1 MFEVGR
7 VFHRDAGVADGGL
20 SIAGYAQPM
29 MAGGIAYGPAK
40 GEQWGVQT
48 RAVDFFDVKGDVE
61 SLLWP
66 LQARFER
73 AEHPALHPGRSA
85 RVVLNDRAIGWIGEL
100 HPRWLQKYDLP
111 TAPVVWELELDAITA
126 IGLPKYREVPRVPA
140 VTRDIALVV
149 RQDVAV
155 QDLVDTFEKTAV
167 GAPWQRYLQ
176 GVVLFDEFR
185 PKAATAAIGA
195 QEKSLAFRITLQD
208 TDSTLQ
214 DDIVEAA
221 TQQLIRAAGDAFG
234 ARLRA

>member
-1 MFEVGR
+1 
-7 VFHRDAGVADGGL
+7 
-20 SIAGYAQPM
+20 
-29 MAGGIAYGPAK
+29 
-40 GEQWGVQT
+40 
-48 RAVDFFDVKGDVE
+48 
-61 SLLWP
+61 
-66 LQARFER
+66 
-73 AEHPALHPGRSA
+73 
-85 RVVLNDRAIGWIGEL
+85 
-100 HPRWLQKYDLP
+100 
-111 TAPVVWELELDAITA
+111 VVWELELDAITA
-126 IGLPKYREVPRVPA
+126 VGLPTYREVPRVPA

-155 QDLVDTFEKTAV
+155 QDLVDTFEKAAV
-167 GAPWQRYLQ
+167 GTPWQRYLQ

>member
-1 MFEVGR
+1 M
-7 VFHRDAGVADGGL
+7 
-20 SIAGYAQPM
+20 
-29 MAGGIAYGPAK
+29 
-40 GEQWGVQT
+40 
-48 RAVDFFDVKGDVE
+48 
-61 SLLWP
+61 
-66 LQARFER
+66 
-73 AEHPALHPGRSA
+73 EHPALHPGRSA
-85 RVVLNDRAIGWIGEL
+85 RVVLNGRAIGWIGEL

-126 IGLPKYREVPRVPA
+126 VGLPKYREVPRVPA

-155 QDLVDTFEKTAV
+155 QDLVDIFEKTAV
-167 GAPWQRYLQ
+167 GTPWERYLQ